1 MISHPL
7 DSSWIEKKL
16 ISKGICLENE
26 DGKKKHISM
35 LISLWNTFVWK
46 VFPDMK
52 IGLIKIMGEG
62 VSMENF
68 SVVQGD
74 SCMSYFF
81 ILIYSFIGV

>member
-1 MISHPL
+1 MG
-7 DSSWIEKKL
+7 KKSL
-16 ISKGICLENE
+16 FPKESAWKMKM
-26 DGKKKHISM
+26 GKKKHISM
-35 LISLWNTFVWK
+35 LISLGNTFVWK

-81 ILIYSFIGV
+81 IFIYSFIGV